1 MILIFGGTTEG
12 RIAVEVCEEAGKPF
26 YYSTR
31 SKLQEVEMHNGVRLS
46 GSMSATEIKSFCH
59 DNNIGCIIDAAHPFA
74 ENLHKAIEEAGIPVI
89 RVERSFPRHAIGV
102 TYCHSY
108 EEAISR
114 LEADDINCLLALS
127 GVNIQLSSE
136 SSTDRRVLTKRRSQ
150 VFQVSI
156 W

>member
-59 DNNIGCIIDAAHPFA
+59 DNNIGCIIDAAHP
-74 ENLHKAIEEAGIPVI
+74 LPKTCT
-89 RVERSFPRHAIGV
+89 R
-102 TYCHSY
+102 
-108 EEAISR
+108 R
-114 LEADDINCLLALS
+114 LKKQAFL
-127 GVNIQLSSE
+127 
-136 SSTDRRVLTKRRSQ
+136 
-150 VFQVSI
+150 
-156 W
+156 